1 MVPLRD
7 TRTAILELTATT
19 LRIKVLADAEC
30 VEVTAGETVGV
41 SPVEAVMV

>member
-7 TRTAILELTATT
+7 TRTSILELIATT
-19 LRIKVLADAEC
+19 LRINALADAEC
-30 VEVTAGETVGV
+30 VEVTLGEAVGV